1 MISNQSLIIYA
12 QININESQELINVSE
27 AVRNTRYSLFSE
39 SKSFIKVTQA
49 LRNESRFI
57 KNRLKKLII
66 KSQTNRNNLSS
77 DNAII
82 EKQNTAK
89 SRLEANE
96 KVTYTLNKITNEDA
110 NANQNM
116 SNNTNVGLEMINK
129 TKKALRINLTKHGTD
144 AQANRKTSIVINNDI
159 RLLKRATS
167 EIEKCYML
175 SINELT
181 IEHIIDNKYN
191 QLQLVKTDS

>member
-27 AVRNTRYSLFSE
+27 AVRNTRYSLSSE

-82 EKQNTAK
+82 EKQNTTK

-129 TKKALRINLTKHGTD
+129 TKKST
-144 AQANRKTSIVINNDI
+144 
-159 RLLKRATS
+159 
-167 EIEKCYML
+167 
-175 SINELT
+175 
-181 IEHIIDNKYN
+181 
-191 QLQLVKTDS
+191 